1 MKAIFPVVFPPRIKV
16 LFFKDWI
23 VEVEELR
30 TSPYPLVVAD
40 MVATGVPAAIP
51 VMANLAEVVE
61 TPPIRRS
68 MVELPG
74 YNAPEE
80 EFQKASNEQLAVDRQ
95 TVPVEFGKVYV

>member
-1 MKAIFPVVFPPRIKV
+1 V
-16 LFFKDWI
+16 LFNNDCI
-23 VEVEELR
+23 VDVDPAR
-30 TSPYPLVVAD
+30 DIPLLLVLADKVAI
-40 MVATGVPAAIP
+40 GVPAAIP
-51 VMANLAEVVE
+51 VTANLAEVVE

-80 EFQKASNEQLAVDRQ
+80 EFQKALNEQLAVDRQ

>member
-1 MKAIFPVVFPPRIKV
+1 
-16 LFFKDWI
+16 
-23 VEVEELR
+23 
-30 TSPYPLVVAD
+30 
-40 MVATGVPAAIP
+40 
-51 VMANLAEVVE
+51 
-61 TPPIRRS
+61 